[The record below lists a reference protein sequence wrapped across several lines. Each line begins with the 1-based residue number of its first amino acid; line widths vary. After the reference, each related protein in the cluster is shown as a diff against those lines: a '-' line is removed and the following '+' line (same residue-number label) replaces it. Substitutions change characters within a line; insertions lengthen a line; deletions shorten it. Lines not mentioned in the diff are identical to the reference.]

1 LIDLSQTDG
10 DINILAAPRLLT
22 SDNEE
27 AEIII
32 GSNIPII
39 TERLTDT
46 GGSDGLA
53 QSVSIERQDAALTL
67 RFTPQVTEGDE
78 VRLNIHQEITDV
90 ASTNDQIG
98 PTLTKRLLRNS
109 VIAENGRTIALGG
122 LISTNLQDTITK
134 VPLLGD

>member
-1 LIDLSQTDG
+1 M
-10 DINILAAPRLLT
+10 T

-39 TERLTDT
+39 TQRLTDS
-46 GGSDGLA
+46 GSTGLA
-53 QSVSIERQDAALTL
+53 QSVSVERQDAALTL

-78 VRLNIHQEITDV
+78 VRLTIHQEITDV

-98 PTLTKRLLRNS
+98 PTLTKRLLRNT

-122 LISTNLQDTITK
+122 LISTNYQDTITK
-134 VPLLGD
+134 VPLLGDIPILGWLFKSREKRFASP